1 MDFEFDPNK
10 SAANKQK
17 HGIDFV
23 EAQDLWTDVDRVEI
37 PARTADEP
45 RAVVIGMI
53 RGKHWSAVITHR
65 GKNIRIISVR
75 RSRGEEIAIY
85 ESQDI

>member
-1 MDFEFDPNK
+1 MAFEFDPNK

-45 RAVVIGMI
+45 RTVVIGII
-53 RGKHWSAVITHR
+53 RGKHWSAVITNR
-65 GKNIRIISVR
+65 GKNTRIISVR
-75 RSRGEEIAIY
+75 RSRGEELEIY
-85 ESQDI
+85 ES

>member
-1 MDFEFDPNK
+1 MDFEFDHNK
-10 SAANKQK
+10 SAINKQK

-45 RAVVIGMI
+45 RMVVIGMI
-53 RGKHWSAVITHR
+53 RGKHWSAVITNR

-75 RSRGEEIAIY
+75 RSRGEEIEIY
-85 ESQDI
+85 ES